1 MIILRDV
8 IEAINKSHL
17 REGWLV
23 GGVVERG
30 WSNRDAD
37 IVVAN
42 AKAAEGLPSYF
53 DIIVQEKSPEGPSI
67 PVAGLKALLAFKF
80 DFMKPAKTQGSSNEF
95 YDINEFNKLKP
106 GDYFVEPKYDG
117 IRVQLKKAGYKIWV
131 LTDAGNDITDKLPN
145 IVEEARTKI
154 PFSVCILDCELAAYR
169 GSQRQDHSGVTAF
182 LHSTT
187 PPEDYHLRLKPFDIV
202 FYEGQDLR
210 GKELADRKKILAKV
224 PWGESIHPVKYRLVK
239 AEGVI
244 SAIEEMTTSEGAMI
258 KDAASVYSKS
268 GEGWYKW
275 KKQYEIDA
283 QVTAVDKKPDGF
295 VYSCKVGDVT
305 IGDTYVSQV
314 KANVGDIITVSVD
327 HVTKKGDG
335 SWGWYAPKV
344 KEVRDDKKEPDPVS
358 VLQKIAD
365 LPKVE
370 NTRVV
375 QSQPPA
381 GETIRSDKEVLN
393 VSEADKGTG
402 SAVKSGDLPLSE
414 GSFVLQE
421 HWWGEKHHFDLRF
434 EKKNSEGKPIMIGWT
449 LLADSE
455 QELLDKI
462 RSNTQILSKRKL
474 YHDPRWLTFRG
485 DIQPGNEGNPTKN
498 FVAHMEIRDKGHY
511 KFNRRQTDFAD
522 VDLSGAKNPALNG
535 RFYLRLV
542 KLNNDSQ
549 GNPKPAGEDTEED
562 WMFWKAKVQE
572 AVLNKPIRFLAE
584 SVRIVESDTVAPG
597 DDHVDVEITVI
608 STNVTG
614 NGRQYI
620 LEDLQKNAARL
631 NEEGGLIFAMGKHPD
646 LNEEPDAMDNV
657 GLGKVYVQ
665 NNKLVSKARIYN
677 TSTVPDMVRRIRLG
691 LVRDVSIEGL
701 AQRFQRICN
710 GDGCWQKAFGL
721 VIHRAVFVSAG
732 ADPLA
737 KIERILE
744 SIEGDIKKTMVNEK
758 DGAPAS
764 ATVVVAE
771 SAPTKEAATAGSAVV
786 SGEKP
791 AVVAEAAKATEA
803 ATQTKTESVK
813 PAEVA
818 AAAAPAA
825 AKEAASVPS
834 PEAKPAVTLEQVL
847 AVCQDMKG
855 MMAGMVDAL
864 NNAGKVAAS
873 ASAQPAKESVVQPA
887 REAVSPEAAGA
898 PPVKEAVQA
907 AAVVE
912 AAKPVVTDS
921 QGSQETSGTE
931 KPPRVRESQ
940 ASPNNAKSNFYEEVK
955 KLVR

>member
-1 MIILRDV
+1 MIVLQDV
-8 IEAINKSHL
+8 IEAVSSSNL
-17 REGWLV
+17 CEGWIV

-37 IVVAN
+37 LVVAN
-42 AKAAEGLPSYF
+42 PKAAEGLPSYF
-53 DIIVQEKSPEGPSI
+53 DIIVQEKKPEGPSI
-67 PVAGLKALLAFKF
+67 PVAGLKTLLAFKF
-80 DFMKPAKTQGSSNEF
+80 DFMKPAKTQGNTNEF
-95 YDINEFNKLKP
+95 YDINEFKSLKP

-117 IRVQLKKAGYKIWV
+117 IRVQLKKAGFKIWV
-131 LTDAGNDITDKLPN
+131 LTDTGHDITDKLPN
-145 IVEEARTKI
+145 IAEEARTKI
-154 PFSVCILDCELAAYR
+154 PFMVCVLDCELAAYR
-169 GSQRQDHSGVTAF
+169 GSQRLDHSGVTAF

-224 PWGESIHPVKYRLVK
+224 PWGESIHPIKYKLVK
-239 AEGVI
+239 ADGVI
-244 SAIEEMTTSEGAMI
+244 AAIQEMTTSEGAMI
-258 KDAASVYSKS
+258 KDASSKYDRS

-283 QVTAVDKKPDGF
+283 QVIAVDKKPDG
-295 VYSCKVGDVT
+295 YIYTCKVGSVT
-305 IGDTYVSQV
+305 IGDTYVTQV

-344 KEVRDDKKEPDPVS
+344 KEVRNDKKEPDPVS
-358 VLQKIAD
+358 VLQKISE
-365 LPKVE
+365 LPRVE
-370 NTRVV
+370 NSRVV
-375 QSQPPA
+375 QSQSPA
-381 GETIRSDKEVLN
+381 GEPGDREVLN
-393 VSEADKGTG
+393 VSETDKGTG

-414 GSFVLQE
+414 GNFVLQE

-434 EKKNSEGKPIMIGWT
+434 EKNNSEGKPIIIGWT
-449 LLADSE
+449 LLADSQ

-474 YHDPRWLTFRG
+474 YHDPKWLSFEG

-498 FVAHMEIRDKGHY
+498 LVAHMEIRDKGHY

-522 VDLSGAKNPALNG
+522 IDLSGAKNPELNG

-542 KLNNDSQ
+542 KLNNDSL

-584 SVRIVESDTVAPG
+584 SVRVVESDAAAPG

-646 LNEEPDAMDNV
+646 MNEEPDAMDNV

-665 NNKLVSKARIYN
+665 DSKLVSRARVYN
-677 TSTVPDMVRRIRLG
+677 TSTVPDMVKRIRLG
-691 LVRDVSIEGL
+691 LVRDVSIEGI
-701 AQRFQRICN
+701 AQRFLKICN
-710 GDGCWQKAFGL
+710 SDGCWQRAFGL

-737 KIERILE
+737 KIEKILE
-744 SIEGDIKKTMVNEK
+744 SIEGDMKEMVNETK
-758 DGAPAS
+758 EGAPAATIVAEEAPGKGTAPAGT
-764 ATVVVAE
+764 ATVTE
-771 SAPTKEAATAGSAVV
+771 TKPITT
-786 SGEKP
+786 
-791 AVVAEAAKATEA
+791 AEAGTAKVTEA
-803 ATQTKTESVK
+803 AAPESAKPSASEAQT
-813 PAEVA
+813 
-818 AAAAPAA
+818 APAA
-825 AKEAASVPS
+825 PQAKAP
-834 PEAKPAVTLEQVL
+834 VTLEQVM
-847 AVCQDMKG
+847 AVCSDMKT
-855 MMAGMVDAL
+855 MMADMIGMLGKQTAG
-864 NNAGKVAAS
+864 AGKGNLTEPAKEAAPT
-873 ASAQPAKESVVQPA
+873 ASAQPAKEAPEEKKAQVAESQK
-887 REAVSPEAAGA
+887 SP
-898 PPVKEAVQA
+898 
-907 AAVVE
+907 
-912 AAKPVVTDS
+912 DS
-921 QGSQETSGTE
+921 E
-931 KPPRVRESQ
+931 KPPRVKESQ
-940 ASPNNAKSNFYEEVK
+940 ATPNNATSSFFEEVK

>member
-1 MIILRDV
+1 MIVLRDV
-8 IEAINKSHL
+8 IEAVNKNPL
-17 REGWLV
+17 CEGWLV

-80 DFMKPAKTQGSSNEF
+80 DFMKPAKTPGSSNEF
-95 YDINEFNKLKP
+95 YDINEFKKLKL

-117 IRVQLKKAGYKIWV
+117 IRVQLRKAGYKVWV
-131 LTDAGNDITDKLPN
+131 FTDTGHEITDKLPN
-145 IVEEARTKI
+145 IAEEARTKI
-154 PFSVCILDCELAAYR
+154 PFTVCVLDCELAAYR
-169 GSQRQDHSGVTAF
+169 GSQRLDHSGVTAF

-224 PWGESIHPVKYRLVK
+224 PWGESIHPVKYKLVK

-244 SAIEEMTTSEGAMI
+244 AAIEEMTTSEGAMI

-283 QVTAVDKKPDGF
+283 QVIAVDKKPDGF
-295 VYSCKVGDVT
+295 VYTCKVGNIT
-305 IGDTYVSQV
+305 IGDTYVTQV

-327 HVTKKGDG
+327 HITKKGDG

-344 KEVRDDKKEPDPVS
+344 KEVRDDKNEPDPVS

-370 NTRVV
+370 NARVV
-375 QSQPPA
+375 QSQSLA
-381 GETIRSDKEVLN
+381 GEPIRNDREVLN
-393 VSEADKGTG
+393 VSETDKGTG
-402 SAVKSGDLPLSE
+402 SPVKSGDLPLSE

-434 EKKNSEGKPIMIGWT
+434 EKKNLEGKPIMIGWT
-449 LLADSE
+449 LLADSQ

-462 RSNTQILSKRKL
+462 RSHTQILSKRKL
-474 YHDPRWLTFRG
+474 YHDPKWLSFEG
-485 DIQPGNEGNPTKN
+485 DIQPGNEGNPTRN

-522 VDLSGAKNPALNG
+522 LDISGAKNPELNG

-549 GNPKPAGEDTEED
+549 GSPKPAGEDTEED

-584 SVRIVESDTVAPG
+584 SVRVVESDAAAPG

-665 NNKLVSKARIYN
+665 DNKLVSRARVYN
-677 TSTVPDMVRRIRLG
+677 TSTVPDMVKRIRLG
-691 LVRDVSIEGL
+691 LVRDVSIEGI
-701 AQRFQRICN
+701 AKKFQRICN

-764 ATVVVAE
+764 ATVVIAE
-771 SAPTKEAATAGSAVV
+771 SAPAKEAAVAGSAVV
-786 SGEKP
+786 NGEKP
-791 AVVAEAAKATEA
+791 AVVAEAAKATET
-803 ATQTKTESVK
+803 ATQTKESVK
-813 PAEVA
+813 PIEAS
-818 AAAAPAA
+818 A
-825 AKEAASVPS
+825 AKEAASAPA
-834 PEAKPAVTLEQVL
+834 PEAKPAVTLDQVL

-855 MMAGMVDAL
+855 MMAAMVDAMT
-864 NNAGKVAAS
+864 NAAKVAAS
-873 ASAQPAKESVVQPA
+873 AAAQPAKESVVQPA
-887 REAVSPEAAGA
+887 KEAVSPETAGA

-907 AAVVE
+907 AAPAAAVVE
-912 AAKPVVTDS
+912 AAKPAVAES

-931 KPPRVRESQ
+931 KPPRVKESQ